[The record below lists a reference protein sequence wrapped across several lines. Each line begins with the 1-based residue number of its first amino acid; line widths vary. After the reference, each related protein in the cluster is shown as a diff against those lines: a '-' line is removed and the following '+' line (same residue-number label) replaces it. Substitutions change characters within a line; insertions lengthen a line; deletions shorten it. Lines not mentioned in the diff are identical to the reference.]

1 MGAPLWKRALLVAL
15 LAYNWAGL
23 RSALRA
29 RGNGFLSP
37 PGVGPQLQGN
47 RSVVQP
53 HEPGPRLQFTA
64 DLHASSLMSS
74 RSFLVRSLRCFSLS
88 HGTCTHCLLPVT
100 GAQLGEVQLEGVH
113 AEPRGAW
120 GRALSC
126 PAHTHTRL
134 LTRGST
140 PHRTCH
146 AWWTAKWPSSSSA
159 VRPRFPHCT
168 DSCFVLLASTLT
180 PCCSVPRV
188 LAVFTSLPAPFS
200 VLSAT
205 WETNAGALL
214 SLLHGLPPWKVLSP
228 AARLEHAFARTW
240 AESAGSSGAL
250 QVLTSRDELELYVV
264 QRSLCSAT
272 TGKGCRYAAAI
283 LGIEGVDA
291 LAGMGGGDAAAA
303 ADEVFERGVRAVA
316 LHHAADNA
324 AGRSRHGAG
333 GAGGE
338 ALTAWGA
345 ALVARLD
352 TLGVVLDLSHSH
364 DDLITSLLAANLT
377 RRVVLTHVVPAA
389 VAASCVASGGAMGR
403 RPGSWGPPVAVVD
416 ETLLSAVAAGGGV
429 IGVSFAAC
437 VGPESTAVGSWA
449 ADPVGGVAASVASLV
464 ALLGADHVALG
475 SDWDGGVVL
484 PTALDAAGMPA
495 LREALLAAGLTPEQ
509 EGLVTGGTALQ
520 LLRDTLPSDLEMA
533 ETAARGVAS
542 RRVSVLND
550 DGTTYDVWL

>member
-1 MGAPLWKRALLVAL
+1 VPLCV
-15 LAYNWAGL
+15 
-23 RSALRA
+23 
-29 RGNGFLSP
+29 
-37 PGVGPQLQGN
+37 
-47 RSVVQP
+47 
-53 HEPGPRLQFTA
+53 
-64 DLHASSLMSS
+64 
-74 RSFLVRSLRCFSLS
+74 
-88 HGTCTHCLLPVT
+88 LP
-100 GAQLGEVQLEGVH
+100 
-113 AEPRGAW
+113 
-120 GRALSC
+120 
-126 PAHTHTRL
+126 
-134 LTRGST
+134 
-140 PHRTCH
+140 
-146 AWWTAKWPSSSSA
+146 
-159 VRPRFPHCT
+159 
-168 DSCFVLLASTLT
+168 
-180 PCCSVPRV
+180 
-188 LAVFTSLPAPFS
+188 VFTSLPAPAS

-228 AARLEHAFARTW
+228 AAQLEHAFARTW

-264 QRSLCSAT
+264 QRSLCPAST
-272 TGKGCRYAAAI
+272 SQGQGCRYSAAI

-291 LAGMGGGDAAAA
+291 LAGMGGGNAAAA
-303 ADEVFERGVRAVA
+303 ADEVFLRGVRCVA

-324 AGRSRHGAG
+324 AGRSRHTAS

-338 ALTAWGA
+338 SLTAWGA

-364 DDLITSLLAANLT
+364 DEAITSLLAANLT
-377 RRVVLTHVVPAA
+377 RRMALTHVVPAA
-389 VAASCVASGGAMGR
+389 VAASCAASGGAMGR

-416 ETLLSAVAAGGGV
+416 EALLSAVAAGGGV

-437 VGPESTAVGSWA
+437 VGPDGAAVGPWA

-464 ALLGADHVALG
+464 ALLGAHHVALG